1 MKLSGCQVSCC
12 SRCRFYGPQ
21 GRRGGHCSQL
31 GVPVESRW
39 RPCPLAMPVFDAAPG
54 PRGPRENFLPQPLE
68 LGFPDVL
75 LETARLE
82 VALSSPSAPGH
93 EGDAEH
99 RQPAPVPL
107 SR

>member
-1 MKLSGCQVSCC
+1 VSSC

-31 GVPVESRW
+31 GVPVKSRW
-39 RPCPLAMPVFDAAPG
+39 QSCPLAVPVFEPALG
-54 PRGPRENFLPQPLE
+54 PVVPLKSFLPQPLD
-68 LGFPDVL
+68 LGFPDVA

-99 RQPAPVPL
+99 RQPAEVPL

>member
-1 MKLSGCQVSCC
+1 MKSSRCQVSSC

-21 GRRGGHCSQL
+21 GRRGGECSQL
-31 GVPVESRW
+31 GVPVGGRW
-39 RPCPLAMPVFDAAPG
+39 QPCSLAMPVFDAALGQIAPLDD
-54 PRGPRENFLPQPLE
+54 FLPPPLKLE
-68 LGFPDVL
+68 FSEVL

-99 RQPAPVPL
+99 RQPAEVPL